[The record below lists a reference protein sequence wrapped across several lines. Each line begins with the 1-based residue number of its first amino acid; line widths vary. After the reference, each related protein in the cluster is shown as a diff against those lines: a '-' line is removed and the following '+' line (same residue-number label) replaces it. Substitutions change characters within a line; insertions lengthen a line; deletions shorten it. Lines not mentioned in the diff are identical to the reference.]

1 MTNDTTTAKAT
12 KATVPA
18 VTNSNSAE
26 PCLIKVTTVDIAS
39 GDYKEK
45 IIDHGN
51 FYDRKWLAKHCWWA
65 MRNNQQVTTKPY
77 SAGDNS
83 SDGNNK

>member
-1 MTNDTTTAKAT
+1 MTDTTVT
-12 KATVPA
+12 KAAA
-18 VTNSNSAE
+18 VTNSNSDGSVVK
-26 PCLIKVTTVDIAS
+26 PCLIKVTTVDLAS

-77 SAGDNS
+77 VTGDNS
-83 SDGNNK
+83 SDDKDK

>member
-1 MTNDTTTAKAT
+1 MTNDTTTA
-12 KATVPA
+12 V
-18 VTNSNSAE
+18 E
-26 PCLIKVTTVDIAS
+26 PCLIKVTTVDLAS

-77 SAGDNS
+77 SVGNTI
-83 SDGNNK
+83 DGNNK